1 MTRSF
6 TKDEKMLLIAV
17 VKYILSTDGVMTDR
31 EVEDINAIAG
41 RKGFE
46 DFSELFNEV
55 DRNVRSMD
63 DLKKLVK
70 KVTNETIRKEIVRY
84 AIEISEADAIPNP
97 HEIEI
102 LKYMCAEWG
111 LRLDSFLK

>member
-1 MTRSF
+1 MAKSF

-17 VKYILSTDGVMTDR
+17 VKYILSAEGVMTDR

-46 DFSELFNEV
+46 NFSELFNEV
-55 DRNVRSMD
+55 DRNVKSID

-70 KVTNETIRKEIVRY
+70 KVTDKEIRNEIIRY
-84 AIEISEADAIPNP
+84 ALEISEADAIPNP

-102 LKYMCAEWG
+102 LKYMCAEWS
-111 LRLDSFLK
+111 LSLDSFLK